1 MRRSNKSMRKQ
12 LKALLMTVALVTL
25 STGLIGC
32 NNEKKQQQT
41 TTQVETTENKVEN
54 NIEFKSDGEP
64 VKDDSVLGKNTY
76 VFSPTDNKDEIQ
88 EKVSQIFARQESNQ
102 FGDERYAL
110 LFKPGDYG
118 TSLEINVGF
127 YTQVLGLGILPTD
140 TNINK
145 LWVNADWMFHNATC
159 NFWRS
164 AENFSVNDYCMWAN
178 SQAVSLR
185 RVNFNDGIVLSDG
198 EGWSSGGFMADCKV
212 EKMVSSGS
220 QQQYLFRNNNWGYFE
235 NGVWNM
241 VFAGVNVDTIPTGRW
256 PYEPY
261 TKEETVPKIQEKPY
275 LVYDEDNGYG
285 VMVPE
290 KRTECQGISWEN
302 GVKGTFH
309 SLNMFYVADA
319 QKDNADTIN
328 NGP

>member
-1 MRRSNKSMRKQ
+1 MRKQ
-12 LKALLMTVALVTL
+12 LKALLITVALVTL

-127 YTQVLGLGILPTD
+127 YTQVMGLGILPTD

-185 RVNFNDGIVLSDG
+185 RVNFKRWRGLVIRRLYGRLQSGKDGFLR
-198 EGWSSGGFMADCKV
+198 FTAT
-212 EKMVSSGS
+212 VS
-220 QQQYLFRNNNWGYFE
+220 F
-235 NGVWNM
+235 
-241 VFAGVNVDTIPTGRW
+241 
-256 PYEPY
+256 
-261 TKEETVPKIQEKPY
+261 
-275 LVYDEDNGYG
+275 
-285 VMVPE
+285 
-290 KRTECQGISWEN
+290 
-302 GVKGTFH
+302 
-309 SLNMFYVADA
+309 
-319 QKDNADTIN
+319 
-328 NGP
+328 